1 MQIDRKSE
9 RGLKILYNAY
19 WGNGGWRSGD
29 VSQEDYQIAKKE
41 GYMFDYPKPVSH
53 EEVLEK
59 LRILIRQIDKSDV
72 ANAFLYSLST
82 HRLEYRSVLGSYW
95 YAAAIPKHTCV
106 GAKCDICGWTSWKEF
121 PNSYDLAHGLNV
133 LNFERYKWGGVRHTS
148 AEYALFD
155 LQQFVKLPK
164 VKASDRD
171 KELLKE
177 ILACVYELESQNKA
191 GKLQQLIT
199 RKKVIKSNKSE
210 IDVLLDILGICGVLS
225 SEAAPCYMDEF
236 QDMYHRNP
244 PELTNDR
251 AYPVNRWHVGDGI
264 NEKRYKIVF
273 GEEYIRENILDVPSV
288 GDAVIEKALEIPGKN
303 NIKKSKAEKYFADDK
318 YLIYLTDEQR
328 RCFGLSE
335 VNGTWD
341 TIMKYSATHNNY
353 KRSTIFFE
361 GNIVKKIIYEEKMMI
376 DYEIIGWVYKEM
388 DMEVVTENRE
398 LLIPKTSRGRKKT
411 WTPSLL
417 MSPVYILN
425 SIEIENLRNQK
436 YCVRVMNNTGN
447 ESFEIPGTF
456 TVDGFEKFIKY
467 YIEQI

>member
-1 MQIDRKSE
+1 
-9 RGLKILYNAY
+9 
-19 WGNGGWRSGD
+19 
-29 VSQEDYQIAKKE
+29 
-41 GYMFDYPKPVSH
+41 
-53 EEVLEK
+53 
-59 LRILIRQIDKSDV
+59 
-72 ANAFLYSLST
+72 
-82 HRLEYRSVLGSYW
+82 
-95 YAAAIPKHTCV
+95 
-106 GAKCDICGWTSWKEF
+106 
-121 PNSYDLAHGLNV
+121 
-133 LNFERYKWGGVRHTS
+133 
-148 AEYALFD
+148 
-155 LQQFVKLPK
+155 
-164 VKASDRD
+164 
-171 KELLKE
+171 
-177 ILACVYELESQNKA
+177 
-191 GKLQQLIT
+191 
-199 RKKVIKSNKSE
+199 
-210 IDVLLDILGICGVLS
+210 
-225 SEAAPCYMDEF
+225 MDEF

-456 TVDGFEKFIKY
+456 TVDGFEKFIKD